1 MGVSLSPCKLW
12 WNVLI
17 SNMLIYQP
25 QGCSLSLAFM
35 TCHDMTFFWEI
46 KKHGTIQK
54 ENFFEVFFLWYQIV
68 VAVQATPFPQRN
80 VSQEPGWLNPLVLL
94 LINMIT
100 SMWIVVTWK
109 DDISGGFPLSY
120 RSHSIHFLLQNK
132 QGRLQ
137 SPPTSPS
144 PSLRSLSLTS
154 TVSEW
159 VNIHILTCI
168 VNIYCNH
175 HSMAK
180 QQNMTL
186 KY

>member
-1 MGVSLSPCKLW
+1 MYWFPICWFTSHRDVPFPLPLWHVMTWHFSEKYKNMGP
-12 WNVLI
+12 
-17 SNMLIYQP
+17 SNL
-25 QGCSLSLAFM
+25 
-35 TCHDMTFFWEI
+35 
-46 KKHGTIQK
+46 IQK

-100 SMWIVVTWK
+100 SMWILDTWK

-137 SPPTSPS
+137 SPSTSPS
-144 PSLRSLSLTS
+144 LSLRFLSLTS

-159 VNIHILTCI
+159 V
-168 VNIYCNH
+168 
-175 HSMAK
+175 S
-180 QQNMTL
+180 
-186 KY
+186 